1 VLSLVLGLV
10 ASGLTA
16 GATPA
21 VAETPTASSVERLC
35 GPAQPG
41 LFTCF
46 GMRHTGGG
54 TGKGVKPTAQPPK
67 GYSPADLLDAYA
79 LPRNGGAGTT
89 VAIVDAYDN
98 PNAEA
103 DLAVY
108 RAQYGLPPCT
118 TAGGC
123 FHKVDQWGGN
133 AYPIADEGWAGE
145 MDLDLDMVSAIAP
158 RARIILVEASTAR
171 NADLGTAV
179 HEAVART

>member
-1 VLSLVLGLV
+1 MLSLVLGLV

-79 LPRNGGAGTT
+79 LPRNGGAGQT
-89 VAIVDAYDN
+89 VARETSGTTGRSSATPRCPTSTSWPVS
-98 PNAEA
+98 NA
-103 DLAVY
+103 
-108 RAQYGLPPCT
+108 
-118 TAGGC
+118 
-123 FHKVDQWGGN
+123 
-133 AYPIADEGWAGE
+133 
-145 MDLDLDMVSAIAP
+145 
-158 RARIILVEASTAR
+158 
-171 NADLGTAV
+171 
-179 HEAVART
+179 